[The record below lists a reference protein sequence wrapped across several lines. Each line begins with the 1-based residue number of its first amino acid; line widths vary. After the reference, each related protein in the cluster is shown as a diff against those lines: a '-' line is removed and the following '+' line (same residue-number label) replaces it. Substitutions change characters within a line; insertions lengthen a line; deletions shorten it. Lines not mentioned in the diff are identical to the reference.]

1 MDISSMKNMIVIKDL
16 PSNIVEEAIV
26 ILKANKKIK
35 KLELIQN
42 KSENFKN
49 SKNNEEDKNNKD
61 YIVKEAE
68 LVISNYISKIKDQD
82 TNGQKELKQLE
93 KKYKKL
99 KIRTMVIIT
108 VMIISLIFNI
118 I

>member
-1 MDISSMKNMIVIKDL
+1 MDISSMKNMIVLKNL
-16 PSNIVEEAIV
+16 PSNIVDEAIV

-35 KLELIQN
+35 NLELIQK

-49 SKNNEEDKNNKD
+49 SKNNKEDKDNQE

-68 LVISNYISKIKDQD
+68 LVISNYISKIEEQD
-82 TNGQKELKQLE
+82 IKGKKELKQLE

-99 KIRTMVIIT
+99 KVCTLGIIV
-108 VMIISLIFNI
+108 VMILSLIFNI

>member
-1 MDISSMKNMIVIKDL
+1 MDISSMKNMIVLKDL

-26 ILKANKKIK
+26 ILKTNKKIK
-35 KLELIQN
+35 KPELVQN

-49 SKNNEEDKNNKD
+49 SNNKEDKGNQD

-68 LVISNYISKIKDQD
+68 LVISNYISKIEDQD
-82 TNGQKELKQLE
+82 IKGKKELKQLE
-93 KKYKKL
+93 KKYKNL
-99 KIRTMVIIT
+99 KACTIGIVL
-108 VMIISLIFNI
+108 VMILSFIFNI

>member
-1 MDISSMKNMIVIKDL
+1 MDISSMKNMIVLKNL

-49 SKNNEEDKNNKD
+49 SKNNKEDKCNQD

-68 LVISNYISKIKDQD
+68 LVISNYISKIEDQD
-82 TNGQKELKQLE
+82 IKGKKELKQLE
-93 KKYKKL
+93 KKYKNL
-99 KIRTMVIIT
+99 KVCTVGIIV
-108 VMIISLIFNI
+108 VMILSLIFNVI
-118 I
+118 